1 MAVRANVR
9 EAIWAVAKGSI
20 VWYLLCF
27 SIQVLV
33 GMALTAY
40 YVSGLGSLTSTL
52 LAIWQNSSS
61 IVITSAATS
70 IILIEG
76 INLMV
81 LANKWRKDMAR
92 KAKQA
97 EREAYERGRQ
107 DGLQEARRQQ
117 AEQMKD
123 QEPSVNESEGK

>member
-1 MAVRANVR
+1 
-9 EAIWAVAKGSI
+9 
-20 VWYLLCF
+20 
-27 SIQVLV
+27 
-33 GMALTAY
+33 MALTAY

-52 LAIWQNSSS
+52 LAVWQHSSS

-107 DGLQEARRQQ
+107 DGLQEARKQHESQ
-117 AEQMKD
+117 LKNQK
-123 QEPSVNESEGK
+123 PSANESEGK

>member
-1 MAVRANVR
+1 MR

-40 YVSGLGSLTSTL
+40 YVSGLGSLTSIL
-52 LAIWQNSSS
+52 LAVWQNSSS

-97 EREAYERGRQ
+97 EREAYERGRR
-107 DGLQEARRQQ
+107 DGLQEALGQRKSRQQ
-117 AEQMKD
+117 EQD
-123 QEPSVNESEGK
+123 QELSANESEGK